1 MDILTTVQNYTVFLV
16 VRYALKKTI
25 TVSAPYFIDK
35 ITNKYV
41 GIIPGFS
48 KS

>member
-1 MDILTTVQNYTVFLV
+1 MDILSTVQNYTVFLV
-16 VRYALKKTI
+16 VRYVLKKTI
-25 TVSAPYFIDK
+25 SAGAPYFIDK